1 MSSLLPHPPYAEDQ
15 PLAHTILTT
24 HVLLRGFQTGA
35 IIGPLVGST
44 RYILLQRLQRST
56 LSPPTP
62 PPQAKFL
69 PAIVRTTGSS
79 SLVFTGILVLA
90 LVGRMQGREEIEWKD
105 RSWRLLE
112 NRGQLE
118 VDGFAG
124 VGMGV
129 GGVVGALGRGG
140 GLRWGLGGWWDV
152 WDWVG
157 RWGLWGIWGGGMG
170 SRGGDGRMRGLRGK
184 VYVLLGCGWV
194 HLSKALTVDWHLNME
209 NKRFLQ
215 WFKLRGSKGLKLSVF
230 LIAQPIWRRMPPL

>member
-35 IIGPLVGST
+35 IIGPLIGST
-44 RYILLQRLQRST
+44 RYILLQRRQKST
-56 LSPPTP
+56 LSSPTP

-69 PAIVRTTGSS
+69 PAIVRTTGTS
-79 SLVFTGILVLA
+79 SLVFTGILALA

-112 NRGQLE
+112 NSGQLE

-129 GGVVGALGRGG
+129 GGVVGVLGLGG
-140 GLRWGLGGWWDV
+140 GLRMGFRGWVGWVGLGGTVGVVGYMGWRYGV
-152 WDWVG
+152 KEG
-157 RWGLWGIWGGGMG
+157 RWEDEG
-170 SRGGDGRMRGLRGK
+170 
-184 VYVLLGCGWV
+184 V
-194 HLSKALTVDWHLNME
+194 
-209 NKRFLQ
+209 
-215 WFKLRGSKGLKLSVF
+215 
-230 LIAQPIWRRMPPL
+230 